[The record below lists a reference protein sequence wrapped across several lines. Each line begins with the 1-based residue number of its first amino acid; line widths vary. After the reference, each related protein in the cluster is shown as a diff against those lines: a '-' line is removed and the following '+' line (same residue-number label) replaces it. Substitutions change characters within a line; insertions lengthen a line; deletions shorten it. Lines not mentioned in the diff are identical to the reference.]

1 MDFKTIVEDN
11 LLIICDNDIKEK
23 MLSFLNAEKNI
34 YDIKFMNINEVV
46 KKLYF
51 DYDKESIYYL
61 MNKYNLTYEIAKI
74 YIDNMYYIDD
84 KEYKNDKLNM
94 LVKYKKELEENNL
107 LIKDPLF
114 IDYIKNKKIKV
125 CMRKISKY
133 NNYVFNILRN
143 YTSVEIYDFKYDNYK
158 HKVYEFDYLD
168 KEIEYVAYS
177 ICELIDSGVDIN
189 KIKISNIDEEYINPI
204 KRIFKSYNIP
214 INIPNDSYII
224 GTKIGK
230 DFINNIRPNIN
241 DTIDL
246 LDKGNPIFNKI
257 INICNKYTFID
268 DYTKVKDMLVYD
280 LSNTKIPSIKYD
292 NAIEIVDYKDLF
304 DDEYVFLMNFNLKSI
319 PNVYKDEDFL
329 TDSIKPTYLDTTI
342 EKNKLEKDITIKSIN
357 NIKNLIITYK
367 KMTPTSECYPSNLTE
382 GLIIERP
389 NINIYKSYS
398 KENDE
403 LKLASFLD
411 KLIKYGYKDDEL
423 NALKF
428 NYDIDY
434 MKYDNKYQ
442 KVDKNNLYAMM
453 NNKLSLSYSKIEE
466 YNECPFR
473 YYLSK
478 VLNLDIYEENFGAT
492 LGTIFH
498 HILEI
503 GINKEIDIDKE
514 VEIFINSEY
523 KDKKFTNMEKFFL
536 ENAKE
541 NMRFSLDTIKKQMKY
556 CKLNK
561 VLTEKKVYISKDKN
575 LKITFSGIIDK
586 VLYNE
591 ENPTIV
597 AIIDYKTGNSV
608 DIDLGYMEYG
618 IGLQLPIYLYLAD
631 NMNLENIKFAGIYL
645 QKIMPDIE
653 KKEEA
658 KEDKL
663 KLEGYSNSNVEIIEK
678 FDSTFE
684 DSEVIK
690 GLKTKQD
697 GSFYATSKVLSDK
710 EFEALKKL
718 AEKQI
723 DASIENILDAKFDIS
738 PIKKE
743 TDQEITACKFC
754 KYKDICFRTNNDIR
768 NLKKD
773 KELSF
778 LGGDINA

>member
-246 LDKGNPIFNKI
+246 LDKENPIFNKI

-304 DDEYVFLMNFNLKSI
+304 DEEYVFLMNFNLKSI

-342 EKNKLEKDITIKSIN
+342 EKNKLEKDMTIKSIN

-403 LKLASFLD
+403 LKLAGFLD

-653 KKEEA
+653 KKEEE

-710 EFEALKKL
+710 EFVALKKL

>member
-1 MDFKTIVEDN
+1 MDFKTIAEDN
-11 LLIICDNDIKEK
+11 LLIICDNDIKKK

-230 DFINNIRPNIN
+230 DFINNIKPNIN

-246 LDKGNPIFNKI
+246 LDKENPIFNKI
-257 INICNKYTFID
+257 INICNKYTFTD

>member
-11 LLIICDNDIKEK
+11 LLIICDNDIKKK

-246 LDKGNPIFNKI
+246 LDKENPIFNKI

-319 PNVYKDEDFL
+319 PNIYKDEDFL